1 MDHDSYLL
9 LWETELA
16 AERTAKTIYNGSVKK
31 KKECHS
37 PECCPFISLTIFT
50 TF

>member
-1 MDHDSYLL
+1 MFFHHSI
-9 LWETELA
+9 TFS
-16 AERTAKTIYNGSVKK
+16 RQQPPVTISNSIYNGSVKK

>member
-16 AERTAKTIYNGSVKK
+16 AERTAKSR
-31 KKECHS
+31 
-37 PECCPFISLTIFT
+37 FISPLIILF
-50 TF
+50 